1 MISSD
6 RKTAPHSE
14 GPASKHDV
22 GTRRVPAD
30 EPFHSGA
37 HRSAHPGPSPIRYRR
52 LTDEQLLA
60 ATPIEIVVRA
70 LWWTL
75 PNEERQHAARLIRR
89 FQGLL

>member
-1 MISSD
+1 
-6 RKTAPHSE
+6 
-14 GPASKHDV
+14 
-22 GTRRVPAD
+22 
-30 EPFHSGA
+30 
-37 HRSAHPGPSPIRYRR
+37 